1 MKKLASLGLCAALV
15 AFLFFPGCFRSVW
28 LDAHNENLQGEPA
41 PALEG
46 GAWIRPD
53 GGAEPVSVE
62 GRWRLLA
69 FFLPT

>member
-1 MKKLASLGLCAALV
+1 MKKLVPLGAGAAVL
-15 AFLFFPGCFRSVW
+15 LLLLFPGCFRSAW
-28 LDAHNENLQGEPA
+28 LGAHNENLEGAAA

-46 GAWIRPD
+46 GTWIRPD
-53 GGAEPVSVE
+53 GEAEPVSVE

>member
-1 MKKLASLGLCAALV
+1 MKKLASLGLSAALL
-15 AFLFFPGCFRSVW
+15 ALLLFPGCFRSFW
-28 LDAHNENLQGEPA
+28 LEFKNENLEGEPA

-46 GAWIRPD
+46 GTWIRPD
-53 GGAEPVSVE
+53 GKAELVSVE

>member
-1 MKKLASLGLCAALV
+1 MKKLVPMGLGAALV
-15 AFLFFPGCFRSVW
+15 VLFLLPGCFRSVW
-28 LDAHNENLQGEPA
+28 LGAHNKDLEGEAA

-46 GAWIRPD
+46 GTWIRPD
-53 GGAEPVSVE
+53 GKAEPVSVE

>member
-1 MKKLASLGLCAALV
+1 MKKLTSLGLGAVLV
-15 AFLFFPGCFRSVW
+15 TLMVFPGCFRSVW
-28 LDAHNENLQGEPA
+28 LDAHNENLEGAAA

-46 GAWIRPD
+46 GTWIRPD
-53 GGAEPVSVE
+53 GTMEPVSVE

>member
-1 MKKLASLGLCAALV
+1 MKKVASLGLSAALV
-15 AFLFFPGCFRSVW
+15 ALLLFPGCFRSFW
-28 LDAHNENLQGEPA
+28 LGVKNENREGEPA

-46 GAWIRPD
+46 GTWIRP
-53 GGAEPVSVE
+53 GGESEPVSVE